1 MGILKDMKSLLKYHN
16 WSNKGV
22 ALRNQGHDDT
32 IKAYDN
38 ALRLDLNN
46 SKAWYNKRKAL
57 KALGR
62 TY

>member
-46 SKAWYNKRKAL
+46 SKAWYNKRKL
-57 KALGR
+57 
-62 TY
+62 